1 MGLISSGIDSVM
13 VFGLSS
19 GVDSDGGSVE
29 EPSSLL
35 VKWRSGHDDKLH
47 QVYVNGELAGM
58 GCDFAQR
65 MLVVGVPSLFSSA
78 LRVEVFAVLA
88 GEGHVDFSDELE
100 ASGQAG
106 RVEVGWLRR
115 MGLPREGVVDVYSD
129 GVKVSREEVAIWS
142 AWQDKS
148 GFGLCGFGIS
158 DFGFEGSAA
167 VGFGRGLFGGGE
179 FGFDCDEVVWVSGVL
194 DTGEYRFAVKV
205 RDAAG
210 NEADDFE
217 SDNVVLIRQ
226 ALGVEAIEVDSYDKS
241 EDELVM
247 RVAVG

>member
-1 MGLISSGIDSVM
+1 MGLISSGIDSVR

-47 QVYVNGELAGM
+47 QVYVNGELAGVA
-58 GCDFAQR
+58 CEFAQR
-65 MLVVGVPSLFSSA
+65 MLVVGMPFSFSSA
-78 LRVEVFAVLA
+78 LRVEVFAVLPS
-88 GEGHVDFSDELE
+88 EWHVDFSDELE

-106 RVEVGWLRR
+106 RVEVVWFRR
-115 MGLPREGVVDVYSD
+115 MGLPREGVADVYSD
-129 GVKVSREEVAIWS
+129 GVKVSQEAVRLWS
-142 AWQDKS
+142 AWQDKG

-179 FGFDCDEVVWVSGVL
+179 FGFDCDAIRWISGVL
-194 DTGEYRFAVKV
+194 ETGEYRFEVKV
-205 RDAAG
+205 RDATG
-210 NEADDFE
+210 NEDVGFE
-217 SDNVVLIRQ
+217 SDDVVVIRQ
-226 ALGVEAIEVDSYDKS
+226 ASGVESIEVASYDKS
-241 EDELVM
+241 ENELAISVS
-247 RVAVG
+247 